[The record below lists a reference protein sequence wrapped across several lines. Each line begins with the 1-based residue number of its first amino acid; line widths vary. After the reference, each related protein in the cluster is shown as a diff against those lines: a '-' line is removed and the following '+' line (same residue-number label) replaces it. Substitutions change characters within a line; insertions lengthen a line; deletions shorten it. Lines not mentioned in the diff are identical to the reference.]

1 MQSVQSFSFVVYISS
16 VRIECQIKNVLKPKE
31 HFWIVL
37 IKISFRNEELN
48 HICRKIKL
56 TLCDRIMALI
66 DAFLVLWVLYAWSP
80 DRKWFPKLY
89 RKWFSDGKEGNIW
102 TQEFGQWTWNLYYLI
117 FFITAKLRKPWT
129 LWYDSER
136 FIMCWTNHN
145 KVQDKRKHLKT
156 TTYIRCCLQFS
167 FSFFPYCTI
176 LFL

>member
-1 MQSVQSFSFVVYISS
+1 MQSVQNFSFVVYISN

-56 TLCDRIMALI
+56 TLCDRIMPLT
-66 DAFLVLWVLYAWSP
+66 DTFLVLWVLYAWSP

-102 TQEFGQWTWNLYYLI
+102 TQEFGQWTWNLYNLI
-117 FFITAKLRKPWT
+117 FLLLRN
-129 LWYDSER
+129 SENR
-136 FIMCWTNHN
+136 EHF
-145 KVQDKRKHLKT
+145 D
-156 TTYIRCCLQFS
+156 
-167 FSFFPYCTI
+167 TI
-176 LFL
+176 LKGLSCAEPITIKFRTSENT